1 MTLYQ
6 KVIAAFGMLRSSIG
20 QRAEKSSLAPTF
32 SDSASYAV
40 GRLVY
45 RNDVLYRC
53 TVAHEGA
60 WDASHFTTTTIDEAL
75 SLKSEG
81 GGGGGGVIP
90 EDLYAKDSE
99 GLFYKITVENANGV
113 KTLAVDQTGVSG
125 VSADDAYAKDAS
137 TGLYHRITVE
147 DVNGTKTLAIEQ
159 NGVTR

>member
-6 KVIAAFGMLRSSIG
+6 KIISVFGMLRTSIDR
-20 QRAEKSSLAPTF
+20 RAEKSELAPDF

-53 TVAHEGA
+53 TVAHEGS
-60 WDASHFTTTTIDEAL
+60 WNASHFTTTTIDEAL

-81 GGGGGGVIP
+81 GGGGGGEIP
-90 EDLYAKDSE
+90 EDLYAKDSG

>member
-20 QRAEKSSLAPTF
+20 QRAEKSALAPTF
-32 SDSASYAV
+32 SSSASYAV

-60 WDASHFTTTTIDEAL
+60 WDSSHFTTTTIDEAL

-81 GGGGGGVIP
+81 GGGGGGGIP
-90 EDLYAKDSE
+90 EDLYAKDSG
-99 GLFYKITVENANGV
+99 GLFYKITVEEHGGV
-113 KTLAVDQTGVSG
+113 KTLAVDQTGISG
-125 VSADDAYAKDAS
+125 VSADDAYAKAS
-137 TGLYHRITVE
+137 TGLYHKITVE
-147 DVNGTKTLAIEQ
+147 DVNGVKTLAIEQ